1 MLKFVFEGSQREPN
15 NLNYYFIVEKYKKCL
30 KLHELCHFF
39 QKNANNFGRF
49 FAFFRT
55 IFLTFS

>member
-1 MLKFVFEGSQREPN
+1 MLKFAFKGFQREPN
-15 NLNYYFIVEKYKKCL
+15 NLNYYFIVEKYKRCL

-49 FAFFRT
+49 FAFF
-55 IFLTFS
+55 